1 MKINPVQENILRTA
15 STLFYQNGYNRTGI
29 NEIIREAGIAKAT
42 LYHHY
47 KSKEDIFIAYLRSQH
62 TQFDRDIQR
71 FVMNYPVGPER
82 LTALFD
88 YLLQFYSSAEFN
100 GCWCIN
106 SIAEVS
112 RDNQRVYGE
121 IQRQKNDLIQFIKS
135 LILETKAT
143 ISEIEAKALARQIY
157 VLYEGA
163 VAESNLQ
170 KEKWPIESA
179 RSLCQQIVT

>member
-1 MKINPVQENILRTA
+1 MRLID
-15 STLFYQNGYNRTGI
+15 S
-29 NEIIREAGIAKAT
+29 
-42 LYHHY
+42 
-47 KSKEDIFIAYLRSQH
+47 
-62 TQFDRDIQR
+62 
-71 FVMNYPVGPER
+71 ER

-88 YLLQFYSSAEFN
+88 YLLAFYSSQEFN

-112 RDNQRVYGE
+112 RDNERVYRE

-135 LILETKAT
+135 LILEGKAT
-143 ISEIEAKALARQIY
+143 ISEVEAKQLARQIY

-170 KEKWPIESA
+170 KESWPIESA
-179 RSLCQQIVT
+179 RSLCHQIVT